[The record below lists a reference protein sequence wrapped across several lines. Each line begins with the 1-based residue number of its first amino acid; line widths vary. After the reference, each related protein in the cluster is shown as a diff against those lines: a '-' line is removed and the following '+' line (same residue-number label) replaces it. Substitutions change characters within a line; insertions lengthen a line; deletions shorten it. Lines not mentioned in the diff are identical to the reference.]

1 MQLTQ
6 TNAAIAVSAVFFLS
20 VIMADI
26 TERTFEMNGLA
37 LHTVLFGAGRPL
49 LLLHGFT
56 GSAATWAG
64 LAAQLAPQRQCIAL
78 DLIGHG
84 KSGAPA
90 DPARYTMEHAVQD
103 IAGLLDVLGISRVD
117 LLGYSLGGRLALQ
130 FAVAAP
136 GRVRALILESASP
149 GLASPAERAAR
160 IAADDALAEVIER
173 DGIEAFVAH
182 WEALPLW
189 ASQAELPAELR
200 ARQRTQR
207 LANRPQG
214 LANSLRGMG
223 TGRQRALWDMLPTL
237 TIPTLLLAGALD
249 AKFSAIAQ
257 QMAATLPRADLAI
270 IAAAG
275 HAIHLEQPEIFG
287 QRVAVFL
294 EQQVCT

>member
-26 TERTFEMNGLA
+26 TERTFEINGLA

>member
-26 TERTFEMNGLA
+26 TERTFEINGLA

-90 DPARYTMEHAVQD
+90 DPARYTMDHAVQD

>member
-26 TERTFEMNGLA
+26 TERTFEINGLA

-64 LAAQLAPQRQCIAL
+64 LAAQLAPQRQCIAQ

-84 KSGAPA
+84 KSVAPA
-90 DPARYTMEHAVQD
+90 DPARYTMEQAVQD

-160 IAADDALAEVIER
+160 IAADDALAAAIER
-173 DGIEAFVAH
+173 DGVEAFVAH

-257 QMAATLPRADLAI
+257 HMAVALPCADLAI

>member
-90 DPARYTMEHAVQD
+90 DPARYTMDHAVQD

>member
-26 TERTFEMNGLA
+26 TERTFEINGLA
-37 LHTVLFGAGRPL
+37 LHTMLVGAGRPL

>member
-64 LAAQLAPQRQCIAL
+64 LAAQLAPQRQCIAQ

-90 DPARYTMEHAVQD
+90 DPARYTMEQAVQD

>member
-64 LAAQLAPQRQCIAL
+64 LAAQLAPQHQCIAL

-84 KSGAPA
+84 QSGAPA
-90 DPARYTMEHAVQD
+90 DPARYTMDHAVQD

-223 TGRQRALWDMLPTL
+223 TGRQRALWDVLPAF